1 MPLVRGRG
9 GKVEWLKSALVLSI
23 GMVAVTAV
31 WGVLVALAGA
41 AFADFFRSSRNM
53 GLVMQPVLLVMGG
66 LMLVIALGE
75 FGLIRRML
83 PELHPASVAVQ
94 GILSTAPWSYGRRTA
109 LLGVAI
115 AATFGIVCTLPPYLA
130 LLLNVA
136 VVGSVAYGALALGAY
151 GLGLAT
157 PILLGSVALGPAGR
171 ATRLMDWLAARRD
184 ALHIAQGI
192 LFAALGALVLV
203 FFWVRYAVP
212 PL

>member
-9 GKVEWLKSALVLSI
+9 GKAEWLKSALVLAV

-53 GLVMQPVLLVMGG
+53 GLVMQPVLLVMGA

-94 GILSTAPWSYGRRTA
+94 GIPSTAPQSYWRTA
-109 LLGVAI
+109 MLGVAI

-171 ATRLMDWLAARRD
+171 ATRLMNWLAAKRD
-184 ALHIAQGI
+184 ALHVAQGI
-192 LFAALGALVLV
+192 LFAAVGALVIV

-212 PL
+212 PP

>member
-1 MPLVRGRG
+1 M
-9 GKVEWLKSALVLSI
+9 A
-23 GMVAVTAV
+23 
-31 WGVLVALAGA
+31 
-41 AFADFFRSSRNM
+41 
-53 GLVMQPVLLVMGG
+53 LVMQPVLLVMGA

-83 PELHPASVAVQ
+83 PEVHPAAVAVQ
-94 GILSTAPWSYGRRTA
+94 GISSTAAGSYARTA
-109 LLGVAI
+109 MLGVTI

-171 ATRLMDWLAARRD
+171 ATRLLDWLAAKREG
-184 ALHIAQGI
+184 LHVAQGI

-203 FFWVRYAVP
+203 FFWIRYAVP
-212 PL
+212 PS

>member
-9 GKVEWLKSALVLSI
+9 GKVEWLKSALGLAI

-53 GLVMQPVLLVMGG
+53 GLVMQPVLLVMGA

-75 FGLIRRML
+75 FGLIRRVL
-83 PELHPASVAVQ
+83 PELHPASVAVER
-94 GILSTAPWSYGRRTA
+94 IPSTGPWNYGRTA
-109 LLGVAI
+109 MLGVAI

-136 VVGSVAYGALALGAY
+136 VAGSVVYGALALGAY

-192 LFAALGALVLV
+192 LFATLGALVLV

-212 PL
+212 PP

>member
-9 GKVEWLKSALVLSI
+9 GKAEWLKSALVLAV

-53 GLVMQPVLLVMGG
+53 GLVMQPVLLVMGA

-94 GILSTAPWSYGRRTA
+94 GIPSTAPRSYGRTA
-109 LLGVAI
+109 MLGVAI

-171 ATRLMDWLAARRD
+171 ATRLMDWLAAKREG
-184 ALHIAQGI
+184 LHVVQGF

>member
-9 GKVEWLKSALVLSI
+9 GKAEWLKSALVLAI

-53 GLVMQPVLLVMGG
+53 GLVMQPVLLVMGA

-75 FGLIRRML
+75 FGLVRRML

-94 GILSTAPWSYGRRTA
+94 GIPSPAPWSYGRTA
-109 LLGVAI
+109 MLGVTI

-136 VVGSVAYGALALGAY
+136 LVGSMAYGALALGAY

-157 PILLGSVALGPAGR
+157 PILLGSLALGPASR
-171 ATRLMDWLAARRD
+171 ATRTMDWLAAKREG
-184 ALHIAQGI
+184 LHVAQGI

-212 PL
+212 PP

>member
-9 GKVEWLKSALVLSI
+9 GKAEWLKSALVLAV

-53 GLVMQPVLLVMGG
+53 ALVMQPVLLVMGA

-75 FGLIRRML
+75 FGLIRRIL

-94 GILSTAPWSYGRRTA
+94 GISSTAAGSYARTA
-109 LLGVAI
+109 MLGVTI

-171 ATRLMDWLAARRD
+171 ATRLLDWLAAKREG
-184 ALHIAQGI
+184 LHVAQGI
-192 LFAALGALVLV
+192 LFAALSAMVLV
-203 FFWVRYAVP
+203 FFWIRYAVP
-212 PL
+212 AS

>member
-9 GKVEWLKSALVLSI
+9 GKADWLKSALVLAI

-53 GLVMQPVLLVMGG
+53 ALVMQPVLLVMGA

-83 PELHPASVAVQ
+83 PELHPASVAAQ
-94 GILSTAPWSYGRRTA
+94 GISSTAAGSYGRTA
-109 LLGVAI
+109 MLGVTI

-171 ATRLMDWLAARRD
+171 ATRLLDWLAAKREG
-184 ALHIAQGI
+184 LHVAQGI

-203 FFWVRYAVP
+203 FFWIRYAVP
-212 PL
+212 PS

>member
-9 GKVEWLKSALVLSI
+9 GKAEWLKSALVLAI

-53 GLVMQPVLLVMGG
+53 GLIMQPVLLVMGA

-83 PELHPASVAVQ
+83 PELHPVAVQ
-94 GILSTAPWSYGRRTA
+94 GLPGTAAWSYGRTA

-130 LLLNVA
+130 LLLSVA

-157 PILLGSVALGPAGR
+157 PILLGSAALGPAGR
-171 ATRLMDWLAARRD
+171 ATRLLDWLAAKRD
-184 ALHIAQGI
+184 ALHFAQGI

-212 PL
+212 PP

>member
-9 GKVEWLKSALVLSI
+9 AKAEWLKSALVLAV

-53 GLVMQPVLLVMGG
+53 GLVMQPVLLVMGA

-83 PELHPASVAVQ
+83 PELHPASVAVR
-94 GILSTAPWSYGRRTA
+94 GIPSTGPRSYGRTA

-136 VVGSVAYGALALGAY
+136 VVGSVVYGALALGAY

-171 ATRLMDWLAARRD
+171 ATRLMDWLAAKRD
-184 ALHIAQGI
+184 ALHLAQGI

-212 PL
+212 PQ

>member
-9 GKVEWLKSALVLSI
+9 GKAEWLKAALVLAV

-53 GLVMQPVLLVMGG
+53 GLVMQPVLLVMGA

-94 GILSTAPWSYGRRTA
+94 GIPSAAPWSYGRTA
-109 LLGVAI
+109 MLGVAI

-171 ATRLMDWLAARRD
+171 ATRLMGWLAAKRD
-184 ALHIAQGI
+184 ALHVAQGI
-192 LFAALGALVLV
+192 LFAAVGALVIV

-212 PL
+212 PP

>member
-9 GKVEWLKSALVLSI
+9 GKAEWLKSALVLAI

-53 GLVMQPVLLVMGG
+53 GLIMQPVLLVMGA

-83 PELHPASVAVQ
+83 PELHPGSVAVQ
-94 GILSTAPWSYGRRTA
+94 GLPGTAPWSYGRTA

-130 LLLNVA
+130 LLLSVA
-136 VVGSVAYGALALGAY
+136 V
-151 GLGLAT
+151 
-157 PILLGSVALGPAGR
+157 
-171 ATRLMDWLAARRD
+171 
-184 ALHIAQGI
+184 
-192 LFAALGALVLV
+192 
-203 FFWVRYAVP
+203 
-212 PL
+212 

>member
-9 GKVEWLKSALVLSI
+9 GKAEWLKSALVLAI

-53 GLVMQPVLLVMGG
+53 ALVMQPVLLVMGA

-83 PELHPASVAVQ
+83 PELHPASVAAQ
-94 GILSTAPWSYGRRTA
+94 GISSTAAGSYGRTA
-109 LLGVAI
+109 MLGVTI

-171 ATRLMDWLAARRD
+171 ATRLLDWLAAKREG
-184 ALHIAQGI
+184 LHVAQGI

-203 FFWVRYAVP
+203 FFWIRYAVP
-212 PL
+212 PS

>member
-9 GKVEWLKSALVLSI
+9 GKAEWLKSALVLAI

-53 GLVMQPVLLVMGG
+53 ALVMQPVLLAMGA
-66 LMLVIALGE
+66 LMLVIAMGE

-83 PELHPASVAVQ
+83 PELHPASVAAQ
-94 GILSTAPWSYGRRTA
+94 GIPSAAPWSYGRTA
-109 LLGVAI
+109 MLGVTI

-136 VVGSVAYGALALGAY
+136 VVGSLAYGALALGAY

-157 PILLGSVALGPAGR
+157 PILLGSLALGPAGR
-171 ATRLMDWLAARRD
+171 ATRLMHWLAAKREG
-184 ALHIAQGI
+184 LHVVQGI

>member
-9 GKVEWLKSALVLSI
+9 GKAEWLKSALVLAI
-23 GMVAVTAV
+23 GMVAITAV

-53 GLVMQPVLLVMGG
+53 GLIMQPVLLVMGA

-94 GILSTAPWSYGRRTA
+94 GIPGTGPWSYGRTA

-171 ATRLMDWLAARRD
+171 ATRLMDWLAAKRD
-184 ALHIAQGI
+184 AIHVAQGI

-212 PL
+212 PQ

>member
-9 GKVEWLKSALVLSI
+9 AKAEWLKSALVLAI

-53 GLVMQPVLLVMGG
+53 GLIMQPVLLVMGA

-94 GILSTAPWSYGRRTA
+94 GIPGTAPWSYGRTA

-136 VVGSVAYGALALGAY
+136 VVGSVVYGALALGAY

-171 ATRLMDWLAARRD
+171 ATRLMDWLAAKRD
-184 ALHIAQGI
+184 AIHVAQGI

-203 FFWVRYAVP
+203 FFWARYAVP
-212 PL
+212 PP